1 MKISSKYNIY
11 IIALIALLIGFL
23 LGKTMCNPSADM
35 SDIHQAYTETQS
47 INLKM
52 QEWRNSS
59 NQLGMIQM
67 VLSDP
72 SMNYLDF
79 SIEDV
84 ELKIIE
90 MEQRM
95 SEIDTDTQKQMIEEE
110 IERAKHVVLLAE
122 RYKSSQ
128 E

>member
-1 MKISSKYNIY
+1 MGS
-11 IIALIALLIGFL
+11 
-23 LGKTMCNPSADM
+23 PSVDM

-59 NQLGMIQM
+59 NLLGMIQM

-79 SIEDV
+79 SIEQV

-95 SEIDTDTQKQMIEEE
+95 SEIDTDTQKIMIEEE
-110 IERAKHVVLLAE
+110 IKRAKHVVQLAE
-122 RYKSSQ
+122 QYTSNRSFIDTPV
-128 E
+128 EAWLWERL